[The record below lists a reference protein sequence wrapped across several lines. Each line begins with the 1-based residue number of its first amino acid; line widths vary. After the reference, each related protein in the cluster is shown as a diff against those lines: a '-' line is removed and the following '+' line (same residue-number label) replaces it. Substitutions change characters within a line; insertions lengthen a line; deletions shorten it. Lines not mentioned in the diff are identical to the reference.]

1 MSTAAVERLF
11 SILNLKQQ
19 ERSRLEILNELLLI
33 RFNTEPGGHL
43 DESSHMGRFNFF
55 AVKKRMGAGGDK
67 AYNSQVKLPL
77 AF

>member
-55 AVKKRMGAGGDK
+55 CCQEKNGEGGGK